1 MSAAKLSIATRDA
14 HFDNALAALLAR
26 IQREMK
32 PADRRS
38 SSALA
43 TGDNVDWLTALRSAF
58 AVPAAMHAFYSSA

>member
-32 PADRRS
+32 PSRS
-38 SSALA
+38 TFIQRPS
-43 TGDNVDWLTALRSAF
+43 DWRQR
-58 AVPAAMHAFYSSA
+58 